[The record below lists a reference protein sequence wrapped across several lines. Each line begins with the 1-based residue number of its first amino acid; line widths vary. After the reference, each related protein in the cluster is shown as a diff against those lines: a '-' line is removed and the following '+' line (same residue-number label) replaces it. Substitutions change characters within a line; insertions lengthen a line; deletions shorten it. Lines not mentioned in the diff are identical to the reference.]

1 MTGSVATTA
10 AQAATQTQNADPSQA
25 RFDEALQQAVASGGG
40 QLIAQEMM
48 KIAQE
53 VLNEA
58 LADEE

>member
-1 MTGSVATTA
+1 MAGPVAATT
-10 AQAATQTQNADPSQA
+10 QTPIQTQNVDPSQA
-25 RFDEALQQAVASGGG
+25 QFDEALQQAIAGGGG

-58 LADEE
+58 MADEE